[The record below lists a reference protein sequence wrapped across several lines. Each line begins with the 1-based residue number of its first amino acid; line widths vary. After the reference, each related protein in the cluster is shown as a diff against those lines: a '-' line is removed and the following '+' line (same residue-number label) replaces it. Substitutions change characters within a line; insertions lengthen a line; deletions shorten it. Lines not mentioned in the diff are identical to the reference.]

1 MLSEK
6 SLKSMV
12 ESVWNNAKAR
22 EAGNYQRG
30 RIHLYIYL
38 FLLHEIQGYSSWQAF
53 PTIREMLASVTLP
66 DDIRNGIKPFAETA
80 RSFSGIDFSRCSPEA
95 IRRYFKRTYD
105 SFIHSHSTT
114 STSPSL
120 YRLIEFLLAFSPDDS
135 FADFYGNDHVCR
147 YVSEKKLV
155 KSATCFEPQAEDWL
169 FDRMYRRLFGEKASF
184 HYKQLD
190 IADGRTALGRRFSKI
205 YAFPPFYRKIERAD
219 SASNVRIVRN
229 MQRGD
234 DDRSEILVQQVLACL
249 KTEGRALILLSNA
262 MFTRNYA
269 AFQKK
274 IIEDRYLTKI
284 INLPFATVYPKNIN
298 ASFLLFE
305 KTPEKNKGVLFV
317 DLRSLGP
324 DPKKLS
330 SSQSAFDFI
339 DGDSI
344 ETLLSPK
351 KSKYACFVSY
361 SDIADTGYDL
371 NSNNYIGKEK
381 PTSHSAEDDWMHV
394 AEQRVS
400 FGGINKAFVLGN
412 EVQILRGM
420 QDMDAFTIL
429 AERDAS
435 EEAVSNPGKERY
447 LRISDI
453 EGNRIQDTMPYIRWK
468 RNGYGE
474 KFRLCENDIVL
485 SKTAIPV
492 KIAVLESGDG
502 YPSGN
507 IYPAGNIFI
516 VRLKEG
522 SELNRYYLKC
532 YLESDEGMEKLRM
545 LSSGSSLASFT
556 KASLSKL
563 EIPFKSYEQ
572 QRLIERE
579 YRQVER
585 EIKNLED
592 RLVMLRRARR
602 DVVAHLLKS

>member
-1 MLSEK
+1 MLSDE

-22 EAGNYQRG
+22 EAGSYQRS

-38 FLLHEIQGYSSWQAF
+38 YLLYEFQRYSSWQAF
-53 PTIREMLASVTLP
+53 PTIREMLASVTIP
-66 DDIRNGIKPFAETA
+66 GDIRNAIKPFAESA
-80 RSFSGIDFSRCSPEA
+80 RSFSGIDFSYCSAEV
-95 IRRYFKRTYD
+95 IRRYFERTYD
-105 SFIHSHSTT
+105 SFVHSHTT
-114 STSPSL
+114 TGTSPSL
-120 YRLIEFLLAFSPDDS
+120 YRLIEFLLTFSPDDS

-147 YVSEKKLV
+147 YVSEKRLV

-184 HYKQLD
+184 NYKQLD
-190 IADGRTALGRRFSKI
+190 IGDGKAALGRRFSKI

-234 DDRSEILVQQVLACL
+234 DDRSEILVQQVLDCL
-249 KTEGRALILLSNA
+249 KSEGRALILLSNA
-262 MFTRNYA
+262 MFTRNYVS
-269 AFQKK
+269 FQKK
-274 IIEDRYLTKI
+274 IIEDKFLTKI
-284 INLPFATVYPKNIN
+284 INLPFGTVYPKNIN

-305 KTPEKNKGVLFV
+305 KTPGKNKGVLFV

-339 DGDSI
+339 DDDSI
-344 ETLLSPK
+344 EALLSPNE
-351 KSKYACFVSY
+351 SKYAHFVSY
-361 SDIADTGYDL
+361 TDIASAGYDL
-371 NSNNYIGKEK
+371 NGSNYIGKEK
-381 PTSHSAEDDWMHV
+381 QVSHSAEDDWAQV

-412 EVQILRGM
+412 EAQILRGV
-420 QDMDAFTIL
+420 QDMEAFSIL
-429 AERDAS
+429 PESDAS
-435 EEAVSNPGKERY
+435 GKAIRYQGRDRY

-453 EGNRIQDTMPYIRWK
+453 EGNLIRDTMPYIQWK
-468 RNGYGE
+468 REGYGD
-474 KFRLCENDIVL
+474 KFRLGENDIVL

-492 KIAVLESGDG
+492 KIALLERGDG

-516 VRLKEG
+516 IRLKEG

-532 YLESDEGMEKLRM
+532 YLESNEGMEKLRM
-545 LSSGSSLASFT
+545 LSSGSSLVSFT
-556 KASLSKL
+556 KGSLSQL

-572 QRLIERE
+572 QRLLERE
-579 YRQVER
+579 YRQMER
-585 EIKNLED
+585 EIKSLED